1 MWLSPTKTV
10 KTLAPSRIDLR
21 PRELSVS
28 ATLKIFCYVP
38 YSRCSRIFIIMM
50 QISGTSYVDP
60 FCCLCVEILV
70 NNCVMK
76 LKFFFCSFVLFL
88 FCLFFFCFCFCFCF
102 CFFFFLFF
110 FFFFFGFWRI
120 FRSSSVL
127 VQISSSKDLESSFP
141 QAHVSFGL
149 FSVTT

>member
-1 MWLSPTKTV
+1 M

-38 YSRCSRIFIIMM
+38 YSRCSKIFIIMM

-60 FCCLCVEILV
+60 SCCLCVEILV

-76 LKFFFCSFVLFL
+76 LKIFFCSFVLFL
-88 FCLFFFCFCFCFCF
+88 FCFFVFVFVFVLFFSVFVFFVFLFFCF
-102 CFFFFLFF
+102 FLA
-110 FFFFFGFWRI
+110 FGGF